1 MNNSLTTVQRAYI
14 EQVKLLPCSVCDAP
28 PPSSAH
34 HIKQSSQYTVVA
46 LCWDCHQGP
55 MLGWHGEK
63 RMWKIKKMEEIDALD
78 VTIQRL
84 YKNFTQSKGLP

>member
-1 MNNSLTTVQRAYI
+1 
-14 EQVKLLPCSVCDAP
+14 
-28 PPSSAH
+28 
-34 HIKQSSQYTVVA
+34 
-46 LCWDCHQGP
+46 

-84 YKNFTQSKGLP
+84 YKNFTQNKGMP